1 MKITHISLALFA
13 VALAGCGSKT
23 TETPSAP
30 ETVDNMVAPATK
42 TTPIPTSVKSTNK
55 TDPTVK
61 LTPINANGAKPDAT
75 KYRVRGQVTGTEK
88 SIGDGRMTLIV
99 KHEDIPKFMPA
110 MEMRMPFANDADAK
124 KIKAGDKIVFDLKRS
139 NLEVSNFQVLPPS
152 TQLKLGK

>member
-30 ETVDNMVAPATK
+30 ETVGNGVAPAK
-42 TTPIPTSVKSTNK
+42 SGAPTPAAMKPMTK

-61 LTPINANGAKPDAT
+61 MTPINANGAKPDST
-75 KYRVRGQVTGTEK
+75 KYRVRGVVTGTEK

-124 KIKAGDKIVFDLKRS
+124 KVKSGDKIAFDLRRS

-152 TQLKLGK
+152 TPLKLNK